1 MANVAGVEVQI
12 YTRGLTKLDEKFAKA
27 TIETIHQTANW
38 IVEKAKELAPVG
50 ETGNLR
56 ESIRVI
62 KMGETRTGNI
72 SYRIAAGDENTKN
85 SSGYDYTPF
94 VEFGT
99 RFRRGRFFMTRALE
113 EAKATNVMKIIFQNT
128 AKEYITATGGWY
140 PIGDEV
146 PDYPFPAGGTR

>member
-1 MANVAGVEVQI
+1 MVEVQI
-12 YTRGLTKLDEKFAKA
+12 YTRGLNKLDEKFARL
-27 TIETIHQTANW
+27 TIETIRRTANW
-38 IVEKAKELAPVG
+38 VVDRAKALAPVG
-50 ETGNLR
+50 KTGNLR

-62 KMGETRTGNI
+62 KTGETRAGNI
-72 SYRIAAGDENTKN
+72 SFRIAAGDENTKN
-85 SSGYDYTPF
+85 SSGYDYTAF

-113 EAKATNVMKIIFQNT
+113 EARANNTMRIIFQNT

-146 PDYPFPAGGTR
+146 PDYPFPGGGTR